1 MKHALENRV
10 RVSAANLWWLVIA
23 VLAIGLSAAAQWLPD
38 RLGLH
43 AGDEWLRDRF
53 VQLRA
58 SEMPETR
65 ISLVDIDEASLAT
78 LGPWPW
84 PRTRVADL
92 VERLL
97 ADYGVRGVA
106 LDMFFSEAGAE
117 PASAEGDLRLA
128 MLAQHG
134 PVVFAQAFD
143 YDLMRPWPLQIGTL
157 AGGVPAAGDAETDS
171 LQHPAAA
178 GGYIG
183 NHDGL
188 GKARYVGNIGFVP
201 DSDGTLRRIPAV
213 TRFGDRAY
221 PSLSRALLDCCGVRS
236 GMQALADGRSAD
248 VDAKGFFRVE
258 FSRKLSSYTVL
269 SAASVLQNTAPPA
282 LLRDRLVIVG
292 SSALGLSDR
301 VATPLF
307 FSTSGFLVHASAL
320 SSLLD
325 EQQGQ
330 GYVKWPGKWLA
341 LLFTLIM
348 ASFAVVACSRVSA
361 LANAVMLGAASALWL
376 LFAYAITAHDTWFS
390 PIGPLVSNFFL
401 LAVAIPFGWQTSQQK
416 SRRLLGTLHQYVAKA
431 VIHEL
436 LRSDLKD
443 PLAPRQLH
451 VTTLIADME
460 SYTSHIE
467 HLPMDEA
474 ANLTR
479 EFLECLTA
487 PVLDKGGTLDKYT
500 GDGLV
505 AFWGAPLPVE
515 NHADLA
521 VDAAIEMVK
530 NVRKLSNKHLQ
541 QGRGGIR
548 VRIGIESGIAMAGDF
563 GSSLRSI
570 YTAVGDSV
578 NTASRL
584 EDAARHFPH
593 DIIIGKGTVDGA
605 TRHAF
610 QLLGERMLRG
620 KEKPATLF
628 TVEIPE

>member
-1 MKHALENRV
+1 MKRASENIL
-10 RVSAANLWWLVIA
+10 RVSVTNLLWFVIA

-38 RLGLH
+38 NMRPYS
-43 AGDEWLRDRF
+43 GDEWLRDRF

-58 SEMPETR
+58 SEAPETR
-65 ISLVDIDEASLAT
+65 ISLVDIDEASIAA

-84 PRTRVADL
+84 PRTRIADL
-92 VERLL
+92 IERLL
-97 ADYGVRGVA
+97 ADYGARGVA
-106 LDMFFSEAGAE
+106 LDMFFSEPGNT
-117 PASAEGDLRLA
+117 EGDLRLA
-128 MLAQHG
+128 MLAEHG

-143 YDLMRPWPLQIGTL
+143 YDLLRPWPLQIGTL
-157 AGGVPAAGDAETDS
+157 AGGVPVAEHAETS
-171 LQHPAAA
+171 REKRAAVA
-178 GGYIG
+178 SGFIG
-183 NHDGL
+183 NHGGL
-188 GKARYVGNIGFVP
+188 GKARHVGNIGFFP
-201 DSDGTLRRIPAV
+201 DSDGTLRRIPSIS
-213 TRFGDRAY
+213 RFEGRVY
-221 PSLSRALLDCCGVRS
+221 PALSRALFDCCALRTGIP
-236 GMQALADGRSAD
+236 GLADERSAD
-248 VDAKGFFRVE
+248 VDAKGFSRVE
-258 FSRKLSSYTVL
+258 FSRQLPSYKVL
-269 SAASVLQNTAPPA
+269 SAASVLQNNAPSE

-325 EQQGQ
+325 EQQGPR
-330 GYVKWPGKWLA
+330 YLKWPGKWLA
-341 LLFTLIM
+341 LLFTLLM
-348 ASFAVVACSRVSA
+348 ASIAAYTFPRFSA
-361 LANAVMLGAASALWL
+361 LANTLMLGTASALWL
-376 LFAYAITAHDTWFS
+376 LFAYAITAHDMWFF
-390 PIGPLVSNFFL
+390 PTGPLLSNFFL
-401 LAVAIPFGWQTSQQK
+401 LAVAVPFGWQTSQQK
-416 SRRLLGTLHQYVAKA
+416 SRRLLGTLQQYVAKA
-431 VIHEL
+431 VVHEL

-460 SYTSHIE
+460 AYTSHVE
-467 HLPMDEA
+467 HLPMEEA

-505 AFWGAPLPVE
+505 AFWGAPLPVG

-521 VDAAIEMVK
+521 VDAAIEIVK
-530 NVRKLSNKHLQ
+530 NVRNLSKRHLQ
-541 QGRGGIR
+541 QGRSGIR
-548 VRIGIESGIAMAGDF
+548 VRIGIESGIAIAGDF
-563 GSSLRSI
+563 GSSQRSI

-593 DIIIGKGTVDGA
+593 DIVIGKGTVDGS
-605 TRHAF
+605 TRHRF

-620 KEKPATLF
+620 KERPATLF

>member
-1 MKHALENRV
+1 MR
-10 RVSAANLWWLVIA
+10 RVSELILRLSATRLLWFVIA

-38 RLGLH
+38 NMRLYS
-43 AGDEWLRDRF
+43 GDEWLRDRF
-53 VQLRA
+53 IQLRA
-58 SEMPETR
+58 SNMPETR
-65 ISLVDIDEASLAT
+65 ISLIDIDETSIAT

-84 PRTRVADL
+84 PRTRMADL
-92 VERLL
+92 IERLL
-97 ADYGVRGVA
+97 ADYGARGVA
-106 LDMFFSEAGAE
+106 LDIFFSEAGNT
-117 PASAEGDLRLA
+117 EGDLRLA
-128 MLAQHG
+128 ILAEHG

-157 AGGVPAAGDAETDS
+157 AGGAPVAEHAETGRIS
-171 LQHPAAA
+171 RAAA
-178 GGYIG
+178 ASGYIG

-188 GKARYVGNIGFVP
+188 GQARYVGNIGFVP
-201 DSDGTLRRIPAV
+201 DSDGTLRRIPPV
-213 TRFGDRAY
+213 TRFENRAY
-221 PSLSRALLDCCGVRS
+221 PTLSGALFDCCALRS
-236 GMQALADGRSAD
+236 GMWAPADDRSAD
-248 VDAKGFFRVE
+248 VDAKGFSRVE
-258 FSRKLSSYTVL
+258 FSRQLPSYMVL
-269 SAASVLQNTAPPA
+269 SAASVLQNKAPSE

-292 SSALGLSDR
+292 SSSLGLSDR

-325 EQQGQ
+325 AQQGKR
-330 GYVKWPGKWLA
+330 YVRWPGKWLA
-341 LLFTLIM
+341 LLFTLFM
-348 ASFAVVACSRVSA
+348 ASIAVYTFPRFSA
-361 LANAVMLGAASALWL
+361 LANTVLLGTASALWL
-376 LFAYAITAHDTWFS
+376 LFAYAITAHDMWFS
-390 PIGPLVSNFFL
+390 PAGPLLSNFFL
-401 LAVAIPFGWQTSQQK
+401 LAVAVPFGWQTSQQK
-416 SRRLLGTLHQYVAKA
+416 SRRLLGTLQQYVAKA
-431 VIHEL
+431 VVHEL

-460 SYTSHIE
+460 AYTSHVE

-474 ANLTR
+474 AKLTR

-521 VDAAIEMVK
+521 VDAAIEIVK
-530 NVRKLSNKHLQ
+530 NIRKLSKKQQQ
-541 QGRGGIR
+541 QGRRGIR
-548 VRIGIESGIAMAGDF
+548 VRIGIESGIAIAGDF

-593 DIIIGKGTVDGA
+593 DIVIGKGTIDGS
-605 TRHAF
+605 TRHQF
-610 QLLGERMLRG
+610 LLLGERMLRG
-620 KEKPATLF
+620 KEKSTMLF